1 MDYLTCVKFLT
12 NHFTCTHI
20 DNVDSWTPQSVHV
33 KTVAIISQ
41 KGGAGKTTI
50 APHLAV
56 VAARQGLDIL
66 VIDLG
71 LQVSAAQ

>member
-1 MDYLTCVKFLT
+1 
-12 NHFTCTHI
+12 
-20 DNVDSWTPQSVHV
+20 V

-41 KGGAGKTTI
+41 KGDAGKTTI

-56 VAARQGLDIL
+56 VAARQGLNIL

-71 LQVSAAQ
+71 LQVSAAQRSDRRAAELPVDISAHASRFAPVLGNVRQ

>member
-1 MDYLTCVKFLT
+1 
-12 NHFTCTHI
+12 
-20 DNVDSWTPQSVHV
+20 V

-50 APHLAV
+50 APYLAV